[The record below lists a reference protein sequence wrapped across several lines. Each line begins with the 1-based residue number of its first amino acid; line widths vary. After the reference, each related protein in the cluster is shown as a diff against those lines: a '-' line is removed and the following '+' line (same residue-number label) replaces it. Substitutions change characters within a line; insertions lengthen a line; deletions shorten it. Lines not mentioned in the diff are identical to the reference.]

1 MTIKYLPVIP
11 PDPPEEMAATKWSQ
25 GIAMFAAFVIPF
37 VLLLT
42 SSRYRVFIAQA
53 KHKLQTFSQASPVD
67 QEQIKDAIIKTIKS
81 AAP

>member
-1 MTIKYLPVIP
+1 MTIKYIP
-11 PDPPEEMAATKWSQ
+11 IVPEDPPEDTAATKWSQ

-42 SSRYRVFIAQA
+42 SARYRVFIAQA
-53 KHKLQTFSQASPVD
+53 NHKLQSFTQSSQVD
-67 QEQIKDAIIKTIKS
+67 QQLKDVKLKKVNN

>member
-1 MTIKYLPVIP
+1 MTIKYLPIIP
-11 PDPPEEMAATKWSQ
+11 PEPPEDTAATKWSQ

-53 KHKLQTFSQASPVD
+53 KHKLQTFGQASQVD
-67 QEQIKDAIIKTIKS
+67 QQLNDAKLTKVES